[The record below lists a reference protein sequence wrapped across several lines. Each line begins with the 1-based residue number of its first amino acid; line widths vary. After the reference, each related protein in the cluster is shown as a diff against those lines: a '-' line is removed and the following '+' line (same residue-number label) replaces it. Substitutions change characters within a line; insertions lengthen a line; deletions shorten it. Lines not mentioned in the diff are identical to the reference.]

1 VDHVRRLLLCS
12 ALLATVVTLPAC
24 SSGPMTP
31 TGARSHVLQ
40 VAAAENFWGSIASQL
55 GGDHVEVTSIV
66 DSPDADPHDYEP
78 TTADA
83 RTIAAADV
91 VLVNGVGY
99 DAWASKIAAANDT
112 PGQTVLDVG
121 KLLGLTAGANP
132 HRWYNPDDVSRVVS
146 ELTADY
152 QRVDPDNATYFA
164 QRRTA
169 FDTTGTAAYRA
180 AIDGI
185 KTTYA
190 GTPIGASESIVAML
204 TPALGL
210 DLVTPPDFLRA
221 ISEGDDP
228 TPADKALIDKQI
240 SGKQIAVYVYNS
252 QNATPDI
259 QAQVDEAK
267 EKGIPVSS
275 ITETLVPADASWQD
289 WQTAQLDSLRSAL
302 AKATGR

>member
-1 VDHVRRLLLCS
+1 MRCL
-12 ALLATVVTLPAC
+12 ALGAGILGMVAVLAAC
-24 SSGPMTP
+24 SSGPP
-31 TGARSHVLQ
+31 TSAGADGHVLRV
-40 VAAAENFWGSIASQL
+40 VAVENFWGSIAGQL
-55 GGDHVEVTSIV
+55 GGDHVEVTSII

-112 PGQTVLDVG
+112 PRQTVLDVG

-146 ELTADY
+146 ELTSDY
-152 QRVDPDNATYFA
+152 QRVDPDDATYFA

-169 FDTTGTAAYRA
+169 FETTGTAAYRA
-180 AIDGI
+180 AIDDI
-185 KTTYA
+185 KTMYA
-190 GTPIGASESIVAML
+190 GTRIGASESIVAML
-204 TPALGL
+204 TPTLGL

-267 EKGIPVSS
+267 EEGIPVTS

>member
-1 VDHVRRLLLCS
+1 MRRSAFGAGLLVTVTM
-12 ALLATVVTLPAC
+12 LAAC
-24 SSGPMTP
+24 S
-31 TGARSHVLQ
+31 TGASSSAAADRHVLQ
-40 VAAAENFWGSIASQL
+40 VVAAENFWGSIAGQL
-55 GGDHVEVTSIV
+55 GGDHVEVTSII

-83 RTIAAADV
+83 RTVAAADV

-99 DAWASKIAAANDT
+99 DPWASKIAAANDT

-121 KLLGLTAGANP
+121 KLLGLAAGANP
-132 HRWYNPDDVSRVVS
+132 HRWYNPDDVQRVVA
-146 ELTADY
+146 ELTSDY
-152 QRVDPDNATYFA
+152 QRLDPDDATYFS

-169 FDTTGTAAYRA
+169 FDTTGTAAYRT
-180 AIDGI
+180 AIADI
-185 KTTYA
+185 KATYA

-204 TPALGL
+204 APALRL
-210 DLVTPPDFLRA
+210 DLITPPDFLRA

-240 SGKQIAVYVYNS
+240 ASKQLTVYVYNS

-259 QAQVDEAK
+259 QTQLAEAK
-267 EKGIPVSS
+267 KAGIPVTS
-275 ITETLVPADASWQD
+275 ITETPVPADASWQD
-289 WQTAQLDSLRSAL
+289 WQTAQLASLRSAL